1 MSRKLTLQDQVA
13 EYVDRGF
20 SILPLVPGG
29 KTPLTEAL
37 PLVHGLPTW
46 KPYQTKAPGT
56 SDVLSWFADYGP
68 DMGGTGL
75 NIGLVTGY
83 RGLYAVDIDGP
94 VIPASLVACHTTTVQ
109 TGRPGGGWHLYFTG
123 PEGLRS
129 GRYTVDGTS
138 IELKGVCSYVVAPV
152 SVHSS
157 GTAYAFIEGH
167 DLSAIQ
173 PLPGVLMKQLE
184 TAYLSDIPRGRGPN
198 IKGRACLGQMWERTL
213 KGPNGADPGE
223 RELTLYGFYQ
233 LMLTAGHREDYARLW
248 TEKKNA
254 NCLPPMTDRELLK
267 IITRGPEAKRPG
279 HIYGVSCPWV
289 KRNLSWVSCEG
300 CHYLNEGV
308 RGLVNGYE
316 FEKALQDKDVSGAVF
331 KVYVALIRQES
342 NTGTRALSLSE
353 LQGQTGLSRH
363 TVIAALQTLKGKGLA
378 QG

>member
-184 TAYLSDIPRGRGPN
+184 TAYLSDIPRGQGPN
-198 IKGRACLGQMWERTL
+198 CRGWACLEQIWNRPL
-213 KGPNGADPGE
+213 QDGE
-223 RELTLYGFYQ
+223 RELSLYALYQ
-233 LMLTAGHREDYARLW
+233 GLLTAGHGGHREDYARRF
-248 TEKKNA
+248 TEDKNA
-254 NCLPPMTDRELLK
+254 MLAVPLTDRELLK
-267 IITRGPEAKRPG
+267 ITNRGPEAKRPG
-279 HIYGVSCPWV
+279 HTYGVGCRWIRANLPWLDC
-289 KRNLSWVSCEG
+289 RG
-300 CHYLNEGV
+300 CRYANREVLHM
-308 RGLVNGYE
+308 VNAYE
-316 FEKALQDKDVSGAVF
+316 LDQALQDKDVTGAVF
-331 KVYVALIRQES
+331 KVYVALVRQES
-342 NTGTRALSLSE
+342 NTGIRALSLSD
-353 LQGQTGLSRH
+353 LQDQTGLSRP
-363 TVIAALQTLKGKGLA
+363 TVIAALQTLKGKGLVP
-378 QG
+378 G